1 MAMYK
6 VTVCQLG
13 YVSVEADSE
22 EEAKRL
28 VTGLSVDKICW
39 YGLSDRTSSFLVA
52 YAERET

>member
-1 MAMYK
+1 MYK

-13 YVSVEADSE
+13 HVSVEADSE

-39 YGLSDRTSSFLVA
+39 CDLSDQASPLLAA
-52 YAERET
+52 YAELET

>member
-28 VTGLSVDKICW
+28 VTGLSVDQICW
-39 YGLSDRTSSFLVA
+39 YGLSDRTSPFLVA